1 MGMHIVI
8 IEDERLMAEEMA
20 DTIKRI
26 EPGIKSITILQSVKE
41 AIQYFRENPDPDLIF
56 SDIELGDGLSF
67 QIFTAVG
74 IYVPVIFCTAYNEYA
89 LDAFKAN
96 GIDYILKPFT
106 DEIVENA
113 LKKYHA
119 LKQRFSENSKAQYE
133 AILKIFAAREE
144 SKPEAILVYFKDKI
158 LPININNIALFYLE
172 NGIIHLLT
180 FQGQVFYPNQI
191 LEELENQTGKLFFR
205 ANRQYLVSRRAIVNA
220 SSSFASKLSI
230 NLSVPFENAIVVSKK
245 RTSLF
250 LKWLTGSI

>member
-1 MGMHIVI
+1 MHIVI
-8 IEDERLMAEEMA
+8 IEDERLMAEEMV
-20 DTIKRI
+20 DTIKSI
-26 EPGIKSITILQSVKE
+26 EPNLQSITVLSSVKE
-41 AIQYFRENPDPDLIF
+41 AIQYFKENPRPDLIF

-67 QIFTAVG
+67 QIFAVVG

-106 DEIVENA
+106 SEVIKNS
-113 LKKYHA
+113 LSKYHA
-119 LKQRFSENSKAQYE
+119 LKQRFSENSTAQYE
-133 AILKIFAAREE
+133 AILKIFADREE
-144 SKPEAILVYFKDKI
+144 SKPDAILVYFKDKI

-191 LEELENQTGKLFFR
+191 LEDLENQTGKLFFR

-230 NLSVPFENAIVVSKK
+230 NLSVPFEGSIIVSKK

-250 LKWLTGSI
+250 LKWLTGGV

>member
-1 MGMHIVI
+1 MHIVI

-20 DTIKRI
+20 DTIRII
-26 EPGIKSITILQSVKE
+26 EPNIKSITILQSVKE
-41 AIQYFRENPDPDLIF
+41 AIQYFNENPSPDLIF

-67 QIFTAVG
+67 QIFTSVG

-106 DEIVENA
+106 TEIVENA

-119 LKQRFSENSKAQYE
+119 LKQRFSENSTAQYE
-133 AILKIFAAREE
+133 AILKIFSDREE
-144 SKPEAILVYFKDKI
+144 SKPDAILVYFKDKI

-220 SSSFASKLSI
+220 SSSFSSKLSL
-230 NLSVPFENAIVVSKK
+230 NLSVPFEGQIVVSKK
-245 RTSLF
+245 RTALF